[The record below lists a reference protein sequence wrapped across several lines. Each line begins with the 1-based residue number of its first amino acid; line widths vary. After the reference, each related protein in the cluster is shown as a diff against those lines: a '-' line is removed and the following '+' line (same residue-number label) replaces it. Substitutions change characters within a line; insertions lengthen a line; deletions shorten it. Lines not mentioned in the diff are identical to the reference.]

1 MREFFKW
8 IGLLVFTLTMIF
20 FNAWCNMVVY
30 NTGIW
35 SLLESLNIYPPTL
48 SFGFFLMLS
57 LVVAYLWKGKTRKTI
72 QLDTTEGWSKVL
84 SLVMNKSCYV
94 VLIVLF
100 TIIFF

>member
-8 IGLLVFTLTMIF
+8 IGLLVFAFVMIF

-35 SLLESLNIYPPTL
+35 SLLESLGIYPPTL
-48 SFGFFLMLS
+48 SFSFFLMLS
-57 LVVAYLWKGKTRKTI
+57 VVVAYFWKGKTKKTI

-84 SLVMNKSCYV
+84 GLVINKLCYV
-94 VLIVLF
+94 GLIVLF
-100 TIIFF
+100 SIIIF